1 MDGNVMKIVNYD
13 KEKKVLSVQYNTKTI
28 WDYKEVSEEMYEKIL
43 YSNASEKELKEFLSE
58 QFIVGVHKGVK

>member
-1 MDGNVMKIVNYD
+1 MKIVNYD

-28 WDYKEVSEEMYEKIL
+28 WDYKEVNEEMYEKIL

>member
-13 KEKKVLSVQYNTKTI
+13 KEKRVLSVQYNTKTI
-28 WDYKEVSEEMYEKIL
+28 WDYKEVSEEMHEKIL

>member
-1 MDGNVMKIVNYD
+1 MKIINYD
-13 KEKKVLSVQYNTKTI
+13 KEKKVLSVQYNTKII
-28 WDYKEVSEEMYEKIL
+28 WDYKDVSEEMYEKIL